1 MVKRIDSSSLRYT
14 VFYKNNLCKIT
25 EKKKILKDYFGTNNQ
40 ITVFTTLK
48 TKKIR
53 RIKMISY
60 PADFSVYTT
69 HEIQLGNSLLSVG
82 QLVAISWPTRHHEL
96 GISFFIQKKIKTY
109 GLPVRYL
116 PPKHQFQP

>member
-14 VFYKNNLCKIT
+14 VFYENNLCKIT
-25 EKKKILKDYFGTNNQ
+25 EKKKILKDYFDTNNQ

-82 QLVAISWPTRHHEL
+82 QLVIMRWASHF
-96 GISFFIQKKIKTY
+96 SFRKKIKTY

>member
-14 VFYKNNLCKIT
+14 VFYENNLCKIT
-25 EKKKILKDYFGTNNQ
+25 EKKKILKDYFDTNNQ

-53 RIKMISY
+53 WIKMISY
-60 PADFSVYTT
+60 PADFSVYRT

-82 QLVAISWPTRHHEL
+82 QLVIMRWASHF
-96 GISFFIQKKIKTY
+96 SFRKKIKTY